1 MTSKNYALKEY
12 NKEISTMLPY
22 HTAEY
27 QASEQAYSEY
37 LAKVPVKPNRDSS
50 SAESAD
56 RYAHV
61 AKDSPTW
68 QSLKKSFRLPEKIKV
83 EMEGS
88 LTKEIPETTQEM
100 RDANIIHIKHQMDM
114 AQIRKTYRQFLGLPL
129 SDSSDSDYDTAN
141 LKLLIK
147 KKDKKD
153 KSSLSMKAPK

>member
-1 MTSKNYALKEY
+1 
-12 NKEISTMLPY
+12 MLPY

-68 QSLKKSFRLPEKIKV
+68 QSLKKSFRRPEKIKV

-114 AQIRKTYRQFLGLPL
+114 AQVRKTYRQFLGLPL

-153 KSSLSMKAPK
+153 KSSVSMKAAK